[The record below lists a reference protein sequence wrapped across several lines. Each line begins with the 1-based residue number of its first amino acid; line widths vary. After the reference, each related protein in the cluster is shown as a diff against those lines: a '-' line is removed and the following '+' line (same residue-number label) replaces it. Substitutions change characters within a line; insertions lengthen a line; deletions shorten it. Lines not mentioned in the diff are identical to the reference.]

1 MDKYSWLIL
10 AFTAL
15 LLFLSLAFFIFPVW
29 NQHVVQIRAHREMT
43 HFSEAIQPKKASEES
58 ENRPFLDLWDACVSY
73 NWGLI
78 EDNQENIDEAT
89 IQEPHLDLAQYGWE
103 PESFG
108 ILSIPQIGVELPLYL
123 GSSADN
129 LLRGAAILGQT
140 SLPIGGSST
149 NCVICGHRTWNG
161 DDKLRDI
168 EQLQIGDEITIQN
181 PWEELTYAVVDIQVI
196 LPSDSDRLL
205 IQPGRDLVSIF
216 TCTPI
221 HVNTH
226 RYLVICQR
234 VDAKT
239 AANK

>member
-1 MDKYSWLIL
+1 MDKTSFLVLTL
-10 AFTAL
+10 AAL
-15 LLFLSLAFFIFPVW
+15 LLILSLSFLIFPIW
-29 NQHVVQIRAHREMT
+29 NHHVVQIRAHREMA
-43 HFSEAIQPKKASEES
+43 HFSEVILPKTEPVEP
-58 ENRPFLDLWDACVSY
+58 ENRPFPELWDACVSY
-73 NWGLI
+73 NRELI
-78 EDNQENIDEAT
+78 ENDQENMDEAT
-89 IQEPHLDLAQYGWE
+89 IQEPHLDLSQYGWE

-140 SLPIGGSST
+140 SLPIGGNST

-168 EQLQIGDEITIQN
+168 EQLQVGDEITIQN

-196 LPSDSDRLL
+196 LPTDSDRLL
-205 IQPGRDLVSIF
+205 IQPGEDLVSIF

-226 RYLVICQR
+226 RYLVILER
-234 VDAKT
+234 VDPT
-239 AANK
+239 E